1 MERQVAL
8 DLGALAIDEHEG
20 KIIYTDANKILLSSM
35 MDKGDKGDIISIL
48 LIMY

>member
-1 MERQVAL
+1 MAL

-20 KIIYTDANKILLSSM
+20 KIIYTDADKILLSGTM
-35 MDKGDKGDIISIL
+35 DKGDIISIL

>member
-1 MERQVAL
+1 MWLERQVAL

-20 KIIYTDANKILLSSM
+20 KIIYTDADKILLSGAM
-35 MDKGDKGDIISIL
+35 DKGDIISIL

>member
-1 MERQVAL
+1 MAL

-20 KIIYTDANKILLSSM
+20 KIIYTDVDKILLSGTM
-35 MDKGDKGDIISIL
+35 DKGDIISIL